1 MKIDIHGA
9 GLLSIG
15 AVERETGLPKDTLR
29 VWERR
34 YGFPLPTRD
43 EAGERLYTQE
53 DVNRLRIVR
62 RLVDQG
68 WRPGKLL
75 AASEHELRSIID
87 AEPVASVPALLTG
100 EILTAIRTHDVDALQ
115 AILHTALLEKG
126 IQGMVRDLVAPLNV
140 NIGEA
145 WIRGELGIPDEH
157 FYTEQI
163 QRFLR
168 GTLAGYSRPRKP
180 PRVLLTTMPEE
191 EHALGLLMVEV
202 MLAAEGAQC
211 CSLGP
216 RMPLSDIRASAVT
229 ADADIVAL
237 SFSAAYPARQAAA
250 GTRALRTSL
259 PEHVEIWA
267 GGAGARD
274 VLGNIPG
281 VRVIDAI
288 SDVCDSVSQWRV
300 RHAAN

>member
-1 MKIDIHGA
+1 MKIDVHASGF
-9 GLLSIG
+9 LSIS

-87 AEPVASVPALLTG
+87 AEPVATVPTLLDG
-100 EILTAIRTHDVDALQ
+100 DILTAIRTHDVDGLRG
-115 AILHTALLEKG
+115 ILHRALLEKG
-126 IQGMVRDLVAPLNV
+126 LQGMVRDLVAPLNV

-145 WIRGELGIPDEH
+145 WIRGELGIPEEH

-163 QRFLR
+163 QSFLR
-168 GTLAGYSRPRKP
+168 GTLAGYVRAGKP

-237 SFSAAYPARQAAA
+237 SFSSAYPARQATA
-250 GTRALRTSL
+250 GLRALRASL

-267 GGAGARD
+267 GGSGARD
-274 VLGNIPG
+274 ALRDISG
-281 VRVIDAI
+281 VRVIRSI
-288 SDVCDSVSQWRV
+288 SEVCDSVSQWRV

>member
-1 MKIDIHGA
+1 MKIDVRDTE
-9 GLLSIG
+9 LLSIS

-43 EAGERLYTQE
+43 EAGERLYTRE

-75 AASEHELRSIID
+75 SASEHELRSIID
-87 AEPVASVPALLTG
+87 AEQVAAVPTLLTG
-100 EILTAIRTHDVDALQ
+100 EILTAIRSHDVDGLRV
-115 AILHTALLEKG
+115 ILHRALLEKG
-126 IQGMVRDLVAPLNV
+126 LQGMVRDLVAPLNV

-145 WIRGELGIPDEH
+145 WLRGDLGVAEEH

-163 QRFLR
+163 QSFLR
-168 GTLAGYSRPRKP
+168 GTLAGYSRSGKP
-180 PRVLLTTMPEE
+180 PRVLLTTMPDE

-216 RMPLSDIRASAVT
+216 RMPLSDIRASAVA

-250 GTRALRTSL
+250 GMRALRTSL
-259 PEHVEIWA
+259 PDHVEIWA
-267 GGAGARD
+267 GGAGAPDALR
-274 VLGNIPG
+274 NIPG
-281 VRVIDAI
+281 VRVIGAI
-288 SDVCDSVSQWRV
+288 SDVGDSVSQWRI

>member
-1 MKIDIHGA
+1 MKIDA
-9 GLLSIG
+9 RATDLLSIS

-43 EAGERLYTQE
+43 EAGERLYTQA
-53 DVNRLRIVR
+53 DVSRLRIVR

-75 AASEHELRSIID
+75 AASEHELRSIIE
-87 AEPVASVPALLTG
+87 AEPVDAVPALLTG
-100 EILTAIRTHDVDALQ
+100 EVLTAIRSHDVDAMR
-115 AILHTALLEKG
+115 AILHRALIEKG
-126 IQGMVRDLVAPLNV
+126 LQGLVRDLIAPLNM

-145 WIRGELGIPDEH
+145 WIRGDLGIPDEH

-163 QRFLR
+163 QSFLR
-168 GTLAGYSRPRKP
+168 GTLAGYARSGQP

-202 MLAAEGAQC
+202 MLATEGAQC

-229 ADADIVAL
+229 AEADIVAL
-237 SFSAAYPARQAAA
+237 SFSSAFPARQATA
-250 GTRALRTSL
+250 GVRALRTSL

-274 VLGNIPG
+274 ALRNISG
-281 VRVIDAI
+281 VRVIGAI
-288 SDVCDSVSQWRV
+288 SDVCDSVAQWRA